1 MSVIIKLLSK
11 FDDSGIKKAQTGF
24 KGLGKVIGA
33 VGIGLG
39 AQQLVEAAKA
49 ASADAK
55 SQLLLTSQLK
65 RSTHATDAQIA
76 SNESYIQ
83 TLSNQLGI
91 VDDDLRPAMSRF
103 ARVTGDVQKA
113 QDLLQISLDA
123 SAGSGLSQEK
133 VAKAVAQAYAGNTA
147 ALKRMFPELKN
158 SKDVLA
164 DLSTEFSGF
173 AKKKADPF
181 AKFNVSMDNFKEQ
194 VGSFILPMLTQLMQL
209 FMMPGVKETALAVG
223 ALVLAFKA
231 FAAISTVV
239 EVALGILNTELII
252 MDGALTAMGWG
263 LIVVAIAAVAAGIT
277 YLATQTTFFQDV
289 WSALVTAFHTGITW
303 MADAWKTVSDAFEVA
318 FKFIGNVFKGYV
330 NFWISMFEGFING
343 VLHGVNM
350 MVGGLNTMLDG
361 VKAATFGNVNLHVN
375 PIPDVKIPKLAKG
388 GIVMPSPGGTNVTVG
403 EAGSAEAIIP
413 LNNRNGFG
421 NTINV
426 YVQSADPKAV
436 VDALGKYV
444 KTNGS
449 LPNFV
454 TGQARR

>member
-113 QDLLQISLDA
+113 QNLLQISLDA

-158 SKDVLA
+158 SKDVLV
-164 DLSTEFSGF
+164 DLSTEFAGF
-173 AKKKADPF
+173 AAKKADPF

-209 FMMPGVKETALAVG
+209 FMMPGIKETALAVG

-239 EVALGILNTELII
+239 QVALGILNSELII

-289 WSALVTAFHTGITW
+289 WAALVTAFHTGITW
-303 MADAWKTVSDAFEVA
+303 MAGAWKTVSDAFGVA
-318 FKFIGNVFKGYV
+318 FAFIGNVFKGYV

-350 MVGGLNTMLDG
+350 MVGGLNSMLDG
-361 VKAATFGNVNLHVN
+361 VKAVTFGGVNLHVN
-375 PIPDVKIPKLAKG
+375 PIPDVKLPKLAKG

-403 EAGSAEAIIP
+403 EGGRPEAIIP
-413 LNNRNGFG
+413 LGGNTGFG
-421 NTINV
+421 NTINI
-426 YVQSADPKAV
+426 YVQSADPQSVINAI
-436 VDALGKYV
+436 GRYV
-444 KTNGS
+444 KSNGKVPAS
-449 LPNFV
+449 VVKGFS
-454 TGQARR
+454 R

>member
-1 MSVIIKLLSK
+1 MSVIINLLSK

-113 QDLLQISLDA
+113 QNLLQISLDA

-173 AKKKADPF
+173 AAKKADPF

-209 FMMPGVKETALAVG
+209 FMMPGIKETALAVG

-239 EVALGILNTELII
+239 QVALGILNSELII

-277 YLATQTTFFQDV
+277 YLATQTTFFQTV
-289 WSALVTAFHTGITW
+289 WAALVTAFHTGITW
-303 MADAWKTVSDAFEVA
+303 MAGAWKTVSDAFGVA
-318 FKFIGNVFKGYV
+318 FAFIGNVFKGYV

-361 VKAATFGNVNLHVN
+361 VKAVTFGGVNLHVN
-375 PIPDVKIPKLAKG
+375 PIPDVKLPKLAKG

-403 EAGSAEAIIP
+403 EGGRPEAIIP
-413 LNNRNGFG
+413 LGGNNGFG
-421 NTINV
+421 NTINI
-426 YVQSADPKAV
+426 YVQSADPQSVINAI
-436 VDALGKYV
+436 GRYV
-444 KTNGS
+444 KSNGKVPAS
-449 LPNFV
+449 VVKGFS
-454 TGQARR
+454 R

>member
-173 AKKKADPF
+173 AAKKADPF

-209 FMMPGVKETALAVG
+209 FMMPGIKETALAVG

-231 FAAISTVV
+231 FAAISAVV
-239 EVALGILNTELII
+239 EVALGILNGELII

-289 WSALVTAFHTGITW
+289 WSALVTAFNTGISW
-303 MADAWKTVSDAFEVA
+303 MAGAWKTVSDAFGVA
-318 FKFIGNVFKGYV
+318 FEFIGNVFKGYV

-361 VKAATFGNVNLHVN
+361 VKAVTFGGVNLHVN
-375 PIPDVKIPKLAKG
+375 PIPDVKLPKLAKG

-413 LNNRNGFG
+413 LNGRNGFG

-426 YVQSADPKAV
+426 YVQSADPRAV
-436 VDALGKYV
+436 VDAVSKYV
-444 KTNGS
+444 KGNGK
-449 LPNFV
+449 LPAAW
-454 TGQARR
+454 GR

>member
-133 VAKAVAQAYAGNTA
+133 VAKAVAQAYKGNTS

-173 AKKKADPF
+173 AAKKADPF

-231 FAAISTVV
+231 FAAISAVV
-239 EVALGILNTELII
+239 EVALGVLNGELII

-277 YLATQTTFFQDV
+277 YLATQTTFFQGV
-289 WSALVTAFHTGITW
+289 WSALVGAFQTGVSL
-303 MADAWKTVSDAFEVA
+303 MAGAWQSVSDAFSVA
-318 FKFIGNVFKGYV
+318 FEFVGNVFKGYV

-350 MVGGLNTMLDG
+350 MVGGLNMMLDG
-361 VKAATFGNVNLHVN
+361 VKAVTFGGVNLHVN
-375 PIPDVKIPKLAKG
+375 PIPDVKLPKLAKG
-388 GIVMPSPGGTNVTVG
+388 GIVMPSSGGTNVTVG
-403 EAGSAEAIIP
+403 EGGKAEAIIP
-413 LNNRNGFG
+413 LNGRNGFG
-421 NTINV
+421 NTVNI

-444 KTNGS
+444 KTNGA
-449 LPNFV
+449 LPKIITNAY
-454 TGQARR
+454 GR

>member
-1 MSVIIKLLSK
+1 MSVIINLLSK

-113 QDLLQISLDA
+113 QNLLQISLDA

-173 AKKKADPF
+173 AAKKADPF

-209 FMMPGVKETALAVG
+209 FMMPGIKETALAVG

-239 EVALGILNTELII
+239 QVALGILNSELII

-277 YLATQTTFFQDV
+277 YLATQTTFFQTV
-289 WSALVTAFHTGITW
+289 WAALVTAFHTGISW
-303 MADAWKTVSDAFEVA
+303 MAGAWKTVSDAFGVA
-318 FKFIGNVFKGYV
+318 FAFIGNVFKGYV

-361 VKAATFGNVNLHVN
+361 VKAVTFGGVNLHVN
-375 PIPDVKIPKLAKG
+375 PIPDVKLPKLAKG
-388 GIVMPSPGGTNVTVG
+388 GIVMPSTGGTNVTVG
-403 EAGSAEAIIP
+403 EGGRPEAIIP
-413 LNNRNGFG
+413 LGGNNGFG
-421 NTINV
+421 NTINI
-426 YVQSADPKAV
+426 YVQSADPQSVINAI
-436 VDALGKYV
+436 GRYV
-444 KTNGS
+444 KSNGKVPAS
-449 LPNFV
+449 VVKGFS
-454 TGQARR
+454 R

>member
-173 AKKKADPF
+173 AAKKADPF

-231 FAAISTVV
+231 FAAISAVV
-239 EVALGILNTELII
+239 EVALGVLNGELIV

-263 LIVVAIAAVAAGIT
+263 LIVAAIVAVVAGIT
-277 YLATQTTFFQDV
+277 YLATQTQFFQTV
-289 WSALVTAFHTGITW
+289 WAALVTAFNTGISF
-303 MADAWKTVSDAFEVA
+303 MAGAWKTVSDAFSVA
-318 FKFIGNVFKGYV
+318 FEFIGNVFKGYV

-361 VKAATFGNVNLHVN
+361 VKAVTFGGVNLHVN
-375 PIPDVKIPKLAKG
+375 PIPDVKLPKLAKG

-413 LNNRNGFG
+413 LNGRNGFG

-426 YVQSADPKAV
+426 YVQSADPRAV
-436 VDALGKYV
+436 VDAVSKYV
-444 KTNGS
+444 KGNGK
-449 LPNFV
+449 LPAAW
-454 TGQARR
+454 GR